1 MVPGEVVTLNNSD
14 EKWVL
19 CWRIRK
25 RISGVVKEKIFF
37 KLFNSPLFIPE
48 IKPYTKERAK
58 NSQVVKIE
66 SLSARERDN
75 YASIAKNK
83 WKIYEN

>member
-25 RISGVVKEKIFF
+25 RISGVVEEKIFF
-37 KLFNSPLFIPE
+37 KLFNSSLFIPE
-48 IKPYTKERAK
+48 IKPYTRERAK
-58 NSQVVKIE
+58 NSQAVKIDC
-66 SLSARERDN
+66 LSAREREN
-75 YASIAKNK
+75 YVTIAKNK